1 MVASATDAD
10 ALARLRAGDQAAFR
24 DLVLR
29 NQAAMV
35 RFASGFV
42 PSTAVAEEVVQDTWI
57 AVIRGLGR
65 FEGRSTLRTWIFRIL
80 ANQART
86 RGVRERRTV
95 PASSLTDELA
105 EAEQPSVSIERF
117 AGPPGRGMW
126 AQPPARWSDQPEE
139 RLLVGATFERF
150 AETVTVLP
158 ENQRRVLVLRDVEGW
173 TSEEV
178 CELLE
183 LSEVNQRVL
192 LHRARSKLR
201 ALLEQELGGST

>member
-1 MVASATDAD
+1 MPATATDAE
-10 ALARLRAGDQAAFR
+10 AVTRLRAGDQAAFR
-24 DLVLR
+24 DLVAR
-29 NQAAMV
+29 NHAAMV
-35 RFASGFV
+35 RFASGYV

-57 AVIRGLGR
+57 AVIRGIDG
-65 FEGRSTLRTWIFRIL
+65 FEGRSSLRTWIFRIL

-139 RLLVGATFERF
+139 RLLIGATFERF
-150 AETVTVLP
+150 AETVMTLP
-158 ENQRRVLVLRDVEGW
+158 DNQRRVLVLRDAEGW
-173 TSEEV
+173 SSDEV
-178 CELLE
+178 CEVLGLT
-183 LSEVNQRVL
+183 EVN
-192 LHRARSKLR
+192 
-201 ALLEQELGGST
+201 

>member
-57 AVIRGLGR
+57 AVIRGLGG

>member
-1 MVASATDAD
+1 MVVTAADAD
-10 ALARLRAGDQAAFR
+10 VVARLRAGDHAAFR
-24 DLVLR
+24 DLVTS
-29 NQAAMV
+29 NHTAMV
-35 RFASGFV
+35 RFASGYV

-57 AVIRGLGR
+57 AVIKGIDG

-86 RGVRERRTV
+86 RGMRERRTV
-95 PASSLTDELA
+95 PASSLADELA
-105 EAEQPSVSIERF
+105 EAEQPSVSVERF

-126 AQPPARWSDQPEE
+126 AQPPGRWSDQPEE
-139 RLLVGATFERF
+139 RLLISATFERF
-150 AETVTVLP
+150 AETVTTLP

-192 LHRARSKLR
+192 LHRARSTLR
-201 ALLEQELGGST
+201 SLLEQELGGWR

>member
-1 MVASATDAD
+1 MAVTTADAD
-10 ALARLRAGDQAAFR
+10 LVARLRAGDQDAFR
-24 DLVLR
+24 DVVTR
-29 NQAAMV
+29 NHTAMV

-57 AVIRGLGR
+57 AVIRGIDR

-86 RGVRERRTV
+86 RGMRERRTV
-95 PASSLTDELA
+95 PASSLADELA
-105 EAEQPSVSIERF
+105 EAEQPSVSVERF

-126 AQPPARWSDQPEE
+126 AQPPERWSDQPEE
-139 RLLVGATFERF
+139 RLLIGATFERF
-150 AETVTVLP
+150 AETVATLP
-158 ENQRRVLVLRDVEGW
+158 DNQRRVLVLRDVEGW

-178 CELLE
+178 CELFE

-201 ALLEQELGGST
+201 ATLEHELGGTG